1 MPVFSPYAGRAIRIS
16 AKPGEE
22 VGKGQ
27 TPSTNTATQI
37 LLKEVASVNPVSGA
51 SFIYRGQQQCYLPI
65 KFSVRGRNLGSTV
78 LAAQRKIADEVTLL
92 PVYRLEWAGEL
103 GKLQDA
109 VNRLKVIIPITLLL
123 ISVRLYFNFGSF
135 SDPLLGLSVVPMAM
149 IREIFALVRTGTPF
163 SASAKIGF
171 IALFGISVME
181 GIILPSYYNQLVD
194 AGKERFSASSE
205 ACQTR
210 FRSVMMTCNAACA
223 GLLPAAFSTAI
234 GSQVQRP
241 LVFVVVGGILPAP
254 ALVLL
259 ALPVLIG
266 IFRAQ
271 QPRRSGGDPRGRA
284 RAMTRCSRVSTLD
297 PYTF

>member
-1 MPVFSPYAGRAIRIS
+1 MPVFSPYAGRVIRIS

-51 SFIYRGQQQCYLPI
+51 SFIYREQQQCYLPI

-109 VNRLKVIIPITLLL
+109 VSRLKVIIPITLLL
-123 ISVRLYFNFGSF
+123 ISVRLYFNFGS
-135 SDPLLGLSVVPMAM
+135 
-149 IREIFALVRTGTPF
+149 
-163 SASAKIGF
+163 
-171 IALFGISVME
+171 
-181 GIILPSYYNQLVD
+181 
-194 AGKERFSASSE
+194 
-205 ACQTR
+205 
-210 FRSVMMTCNAACA
+210 
-223 GLLPAAFSTAI
+223 
-234 GSQVQRP
+234 QVQRP
-241 LVFVVVGGILPAP
+241 LVFIVVGGILLAP

-266 IFRAQ
+266 IFS
-271 QPRRSGGDPRGRA
+271 RRGQDAPMAIPEVEPVR
-284 RAMTRCSRVSTLD
+284 
-297 PYTF
+297 